1 MLLAA
6 LLLVVGVSA
15 ARLVSKLAF
24 GAGEKPRGY
33 TTEEIIWL
41 NTRHSRIP
49 ALHIA
54 RGHPLTLLV
63 SHSNSEDLGDV
74 RDYWTT
80 KSTELAV
87 NVLAYE

>member
-24 GAGEKPRGY
+24 GAGEKPCGY
-33 TTEEIIWL
+33 TTEEKIIWL
-41 NTRHSRIP
+41 NTQHSRIP

-74 RDYWTT
+74 RDY
-80 KSTELAV
+80 
-87 NVLAYE
+87 